1 MTGRPP
7 IPAVP
12 DHAVLRYLERK
23 HGVDIEAIRQHIR
36 ALVTRGV
43 DKKGDAVVI
52 EGVKFVLRGNVVV
65 TVLDRRWPA
74 QKHREEDRD
83 A

>member
-1 MTGRPP
+1 MTTRTPLP
-7 IPAVP
+7 SVP

-23 HGVDIEAIRQHIR
+23 HNVDIEAIRRHIR
-36 ALVTRGV
+36 ELVTRGV
-43 DKKGDAVVI
+43 EKNGDAVVVD
-52 EGVKFVLRGNVVV
+52 GVKFVLRGNVVV